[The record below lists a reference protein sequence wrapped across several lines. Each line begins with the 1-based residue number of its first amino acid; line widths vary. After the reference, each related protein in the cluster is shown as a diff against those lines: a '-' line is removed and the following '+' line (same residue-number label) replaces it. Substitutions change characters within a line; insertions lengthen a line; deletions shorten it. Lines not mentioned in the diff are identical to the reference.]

1 MTALTAPTDELD
13 VPSPVLLNVYKHHAG
28 ALKRHI
34 AAAVAAGRP
43 GLAELAERLVVI
55 GTELMDLYTGDV
67 SPAGVASRLLAELRA
82 EGRLA
87 LPDYRDWVRQGGGYA
102 VLPLADD
109 GSRWVFRLGDEAGRY
124 VHVHPA
130 RYAPQTQRVR
140 ANVLKTAV
148 LALAAAAVEGGGPLD
163 RGLVNAVRQRYLGLA
178 PVGRDLAGD
187 QGGIGEVIALL
198 SGPD

>member
-1 MTALTAPTDELD
+1 MNAITAPTDELSA
-13 VPSPVLLNVYKHHAG
+13 PPPVLLNVYKHHAG
-28 ALKRHI
+28 ALRQHI

-43 GLAELAERLVVI
+43 GLTELAERLVVI
-55 GTELMDLYTGDV
+55 GTELMDLYTGAV
-67 SPAGVASRLLAELRA
+67 SPAGIGHKLLADLKA
-82 EGRLA
+82 EGRLDLDA
-87 LPDYRDWVRQGGGYA
+87 YRAWVRAGGGYA

-109 GSRWVFRLGDEAGRY
+109 DSRWVFRLGDEAGLY

-148 LALAAAAVEGGGPLD
+148 LALAAAGVEGGDPLD
-163 RGLVNAVRQRYLGLA
+163 RQIVNTVRQAYLGLA
-178 PVGRDLAGD
+178 PVGRALAGD

-198 SGPD
+198 RDG